1 MTISGALNN
10 AMSGLRAAGR
20 GTQLVSSNISN
31 ALTPGYGRRELALS
45 ASAIGDHGGVRI
57 DGITRVVNEA
67 IASDRR
73 LASAE
78 NGHAQIT
85 SDFFSRIEKL
95 LGTPDDAFSISSQM
109 SGFENSLIT
118 SASRPDAPE
127 RLSTSIAAARSLVT
141 SLQDASKGIQD
152 ARSRADTSIGAQID
166 QLNLALQQVQKL
178 NSQITSVQVNG
189 GDSAALLDQ
198 RQQVVDQIGAMVP
211 VRSVP
216 RDNGQIAL
224 YTEGGAILID
234 GQAAEI
240 GFDRV
245 NLVTPYMSI
254 EGGSLSGLT
263 INGNPVRTGSENGVL
278 RGGTIGAQ
286 FAIRDEEA
294 PAAQAQIDALARDL
308 VERFQDPAVDPSLT
322 AGDAGLFT
330 DNGFFFDPLD
340 EVGLS
345 ERLVLNAAVDPSQG
359 GQPWR
364 LRDGINAA
372 TPGNSGDA
380 TLLNALRNALNTNR
394 VPASGDFG
402 TGAFSAINLISTLT
416 SQFGTERFEA
426 DQMLSFAS
434 ARFNELTQQQLAD
447 GVDTDAELQQLMLLE
462 QAYAAN
468 ARVIETVDEM
478 MQTIMRL

>member
-10 AMSGLRAAGR
+10 AISGLRAAGR

-45 ASAIGDHGGVRI
+45 ASTIGDHGGVRI
-57 DGITRVVNEA
+57 EGITRIVNEA

-73 LASAE
+73 LAEAE

-85 SDFFSRIEKL
+85 SDFFNRIERL
-95 LGTPDDAFSISSQM
+95 LGTPDDPFSISAQL

-118 SASRPDAPE
+118 AASRPDAPE
-127 RLSTSIAAARSLVT
+127 RLSSSVAAARALVSSLN
-141 SLQDASKGIQD
+141 DASKGIQD
-152 ARSRADTSIGAQID
+152 ARTRADTSIGIQVD

-240 GFDRV
+240 GFQRV

-254 EGGSLSGLT
+254 GDATLSGLT
-263 INGNPVRTGSENGVL
+263 INGISVRTGSDNGVL

-294 PAAQAQIDALARDL
+294 PAAQAQLDALARDL
-308 VERFQDPAVDPSLT
+308 VERFQDPAVDPSL
-322 AGDAGLFT
+322 AIGDAGIFT
-330 DNGFFFDPLD
+330 DNGAAFDPLD

-345 ERLVLNAAVDPSQG
+345 ERLSINSAVDPSQG
-359 GQPWR
+359 GEAWR
-364 LRDGINAA
+364 LRDGINAFA
-372 TPGNSGDA
+372 PGNAGDA
-380 TLLNALRNALNTNR
+380 TLLNALRDALTVNR
-394 VPASGDFG
+394 VPLSGDFG
-402 TGAFSAINLISTLT
+402 TGAFSAINLVSTLT
-416 SQFGTERFEA
+416 SQFGAHRSAAEQSLT
-426 DQMLSFAS
+426 FAS

-447 GVDTDAELQQLMLLE
+447 GVDTDTELQQLMLLE

>member
-45 ASAIGDHGGVRI
+45 ASSIGDHGGVRI
-57 DGITRVVNEA
+57 EGITRIVNEA

-73 LASAE
+73 LAEAE
-78 NGHAQIT
+78 NGHAQIKA
-85 SDFFSRIEKL
+85 DFFNRIERF
-95 LGTPDDAFSISSQM
+95 LGTPDDPFSISAQL

-118 SASRPDAPE
+118 AASRPDAPE
-127 RLSTSIAAARSLVT
+127 RLSSGIAAARSLAASIV
-141 SLQDASKGIQD
+141 DASKGLQD
-152 ARSRADTSIGAQID
+152 ARTQADTSIGVQVD
-166 QLNLALQQVQKL
+166 QLNLALKQVQKL

-211 VRSVP
+211 IRSVP

-240 GFDRV
+240 GFERV
-245 NLVTPYMSI
+245 NLVTPYMSV
-254 EGGSLSGLT
+254 EAGTLSGLT
-263 INGNPVRTGSENGVL
+263 INGNPVRTGSDNGVL

-294 PAAQAQIDALARDL
+294 PAAQAQLDALARDL
-308 VERFQDPAVDPSLT
+308 IERFQDPAVDPSL
-322 AGDAGLFT
+322 APGDAGLFT
-330 DNGFFFDPLD
+330 DNGLAFDPLD

-345 ERLVLNAAVDPSQG
+345 ERLMVNSAVDPAQG
-359 GQPWR
+359 GEPWR
-364 LRDGINAA
+364 LRDGINAVA
-372 TPGNSGDA
+372 PGNAGQA
-380 TLLNALRNALNTNR
+380 ALLNTLRDALKSNR

-402 TGAFSAINLISTLT
+402 TGAFSAINLVSTLT
-416 SQFGTERFEA
+416 SQFGADRSEA
-426 DQMLSFAS
+426 EQSLSFAS
-434 ARFNELTQQQLAD
+434 ARFNELTQQQLMD
-447 GVDTDAELQQLMLLE
+447 GVDTDAEIQNLMLLE